1 MSSLTEQWKTDPPAI
16 VRLYYQLA
24 MDALGLVMNQLI
36 ENRHNPEAQETID
49 ACVCTHNAMYDQTG
63 IASFMRQYVIADY
76 PISVGPLQI
85 DCWHTLAVTVAARFV
100 EDCKARSFDEAVS
113 ALQRSL
119 CGEIPT
125 SATLAELVRG
135 VLVQVQAE
143 QKRALDTF
151 PKLIDEFAQLKAK
164 WIAEHDAAAM
174 DAATHSEDFTSVI
187 WFGTPFTFSKGMQAE
202 SVRHLWEAWAKKTP
216 TLSEKTIGDLI
227 GSSAD
232 GFQLAKVF
240 RTKKQTRGH
249 TVHPAWGTMIQR
261 AGKGI
266 YQLVPPDKTR

>member
-1 MSSLTEQWKTDPPAI
+1 
-16 VRLYYQLA
+16 
-24 MDALGLVMNQLI
+24 MNQLI
-36 ENRHNPEAQETID
+36 EHRHNLEAQEIID
-49 ACVCTHNAMYDQTG
+49 ACVRTHNAMYDQTG

-76 PISVGPLQI
+76 PISVGRLQI
-85 DCWHTLAVTVAARFV
+85 DCWHTLAITVAARFV
-100 EDCKARSFDEAVS
+100 EDCKARSFDEAAS
-113 ALQRSL
+113 ALQRFL
-119 CGEIPT
+119 CGENPPT
-125 SATLAELVRG
+125 DPLPELVSG

-143 QKRALDTF
+143 QKRAMNTF
-151 PKLIDEFAQLKAK
+151 PKLLDQFPQLKAK

-174 DAATHSEDFTSVI
+174 GEATPSEDFTSVI

-202 SVRHLWEAWAKKTP
+202 SVRLLWEAWAKKTP
-216 TLSEKTIGDLI
+216 TLSEKTIGDKI

-266 YQLVPPDKTR
+266 YQLLPPDKTHSNQES